1 MNILLPSTANL
12 ISALLC
18 LTLGIIVF
26 TRNHRQVIHQAF
38 ALLSVNFVLWALGVF
53 AVIQSTDLVYARF
66 WLIFT
71 EVVACFVPATCYH
84 FVGYFPRGQFEGSR
98 RFLASLYLAGAA
110 LALVTPTGLYVASI
124 ELVDGGPPRVGHGPA
139 FAAFAVMTLC
149 TAFSIFHNLRR
160 KIRDSEGHGRRQAQF
175 VLYGMYLLAGL
186 GVLTNLLAEL
196 TGLLLFQAYGPVS
209 TALLMGTF
217 AYAMIRYHLLDIR
230 LILSRLVVFA
240 AGTGF
245 VVATFIG
252 VMLLVRWSVGE
263 DPRTVD
269 IVPPILAALFIAL
282 AYGSIKDRVQSFVEG
297 SLLRG
302 RYDINRLYA
311 RIAEFASEQVNLD
324 KLLPGVALDIQ
335 ETIGVKTIRVLLV
348 DPSDRGRLITK
359 FTTDAGH
366 DEGDFNRHAF
376 LIDFLERNPGPLIL
390 ELLLH
395 APRTPELDKLIAHLA
410 ELDAYFCLPLRSS
423 AGLVGIVTL
432 GAKDNR
438 DPYTAD
444 EVTAFQALA
453 GPLGTAIANARLYG
467 ELQSLNLHLSRVF
480 GQMREGVIAV
490 DTAGQ
495 ITAINQAAINIIGQ
509 VPISGSVDSLPP
521 KIAGMLGD
529 SLREGRPIGDFETV
543 IDGPDGEPVPV
554 IMSSSCLT
562 SHEHATTGA
571 VALLYDLSQVKRL
584 EQNVLRADRLSSIG
598 TLAAGMAHEIKNPL
612 VSIKTFSQLLL
623 DRYGDPDF
631 RATFKEIVPHEVDRI
646 DTIVSRLL
654 DFARPRPVEFA
665 AYSLRGIVDEVLAL
679 VANQMQKSNIEA
691 TLAFPDSDI
700 LVHGDEQQLHQAFLN
715 LVLNALDS
723 MGERGGRL
731 TIAANLAHERLPRNR
746 KDGLLGGECLK
757 VSITDTGCGI
767 SKKNIH
773 DLFTPFFTTKP
784 SGCGL
789 GLAVVH
795 GIVTEHGGEIDVSSV
810 EGRGTTF
817 TLALPLAGNLHAQ
830 PVH

>member
-12 ISALLC
+12 LSALLC

-26 TRNHRQVIHQAF
+26 ARNHRQVIHQAF
-38 ALLSVNFVLWALGVF
+38 ALLSINFMLWALGVF
-53 AVIQSTDLVYARF
+53 AVIQSTDLAYARF
-66 WLIFT
+66 WLVFT

-98 RFLASLYLAGAA
+98 RLLMLLYVAGAV
-110 LALVTPTGLYVASI
+110 LAFITPTGYYIASI
-124 ELVDGGPPRVGHGPA
+124 ELLAGGPPRVSHGPA
-139 FAAFAVMTLC
+139 FAGFAIMVLS

-160 KIRDSEGHGRRQAQF
+160 KIRESEGHGRRQTQF
-175 VLYGMYLLAGL
+175 VLFGMYLLAGL
-186 GVLTNLLAEL
+186 GVLTSLLAEL

-230 LILSRLVVFA
+230 LILSRLIVFA
-240 AGTGF
+240 TGTGF

-252 VMLLVRWSVGE
+252 VMLLARWSVGE

-282 AYGSIKDRVQSFVEG
+282 AYGSIKDRIQSFAEG

-302 RYDINRLYA
+302 RYDINRLYG

-324 KLLPGVALDIQ
+324 RLLSGVARDIQ

-348 DPSDRGRLITK
+348 DTSDRGRLIAK
-359 FTTDAGH
+359 FTTDSGH
-366 DEGDFNRHAF
+366 EEGEFNRHAF
-376 LIDFLERNPGPLIL
+376 LLEYLGRHSGPLIL
-390 ELLLH
+390 EMLLH
-395 APRTPELDKLIAHLA
+395 APRTPELDRVVAHLA
-410 ELDAYFCLPLRSS
+410 ELDAYFCLPLKTST
-423 AGLVGIVTL
+423 GLVGIVTL
-432 GAKDNR
+432 GPKDNR

-444 EVTAFQALA
+444 ELTAFHALA
-453 GPLGTAIANARLYG
+453 GPLGTAIANAGLYG

-490 DTAGQ
+490 DTSGQ
-495 ITAINQAAINIIGQ
+495 ITAINQAAIDIIGH
-509 VPISGSVDSLPP
+509 VSISESLESLPR
-521 KIAGMLGD
+521 KIADMLGR
-529 SLREGRPIGDFETV
+529 SLRQGRAVGDFETL

-562 SHEHATTGA
+562 SQDQITTGA

-612 VSIKTFSQLLL
+612 VSIKTFSQLLV

-654 DFARPRPVEFA
+654 DFARPRPVTFA
-665 AYSLRGIVDEVLAL
+665 AYSLRAIVDEVLAL
-679 VANQMQKSNIEA
+679 VANQMHKWNIGA
-691 TLAFPDSDI
+691 SVQFPDSDI
-700 LVHGDEQQLHQAFLN
+700 MVHGDEQQLHQAFLN

-723 MGERGGRL
+723 MGERGGEL
-731 TIAANLAHERLPRNR
+731 TIAAHLAQEHLARGRE
-746 KDGLLGGECLK
+746 DGVPGPECLT

-767 SKKNIH
+767 SKKNVH
-773 DLFTPFFTTKP
+773 DLFTPFFTTK
-784 SGCGL
+784 SNGCGL

-795 GIVTEHGGEIDVSSV
+795 GIVTEHGGEIDVSSI
-810 EGRGTTF
+810 EGKGTTF
-817 TLALPLAGNLHAQ
+817 TLTLPVAGSMH
-830 PVH
+830 PTGVE